1 MLRGSSV
8 PMETGKPKG
17 GREASFWNEQSDGSD
32 RGVLAWWYR
41 LAAPGEPP
49 NASSQD
55 RARIRAGRL
64 GSIILMIMLC
74 FGATQLPNALASLA
88 VDPAFA
94 TIILVAMAINLGALI
109 LNKQGKVALA
119 GTMMVIIVELA
130 FFMVVLVSFRTLTS
144 GDMPVFEL
152 LVVTELMA
160 VSLLPPE
167 SVFLVMLC
175 NVIFTWATVTFL
187 PHNSTLNISTA
198 IRYYSILASP
208 LVLQV
213 IVAIITYLW
222 ARGANLAIERAERV
236 AALEHALTERD
247 RAALEQKQQLEDGI
261 HEILQTH
268 IQVAKGNF
276 DARAP
281 LARENMLWQVAYSL
295 NNLLTRMQRAIQ
307 SESELQRTGTEA
319 ARLVDAVRFAKMR
332 QRPIQASRTGTLL
345 DPLAQE
351 LHGNALTQPQQNI

>member
-17 GREASFWNEQSDGSD
+17 GREASFWNEQGDGSGG
-32 RGVLAWWYR
+32 GVLAWWYR
-41 LAAPGEPP
+41 LAAPSEPP
-49 NASSQD
+49 NATTQD

-64 GSIILMIMLC
+64 GSIILLIIFC
-74 FGATQLPNALASLA
+74 FGATQLPNALSSMSTDR
-88 VDPAFA
+88 VFPM
-94 TIILVAMAINLGALI
+94 IILVAMAINIGAQI
-109 LNKQGKVALA
+109 LNKQGKVVLA
-119 GTMMVIIVELA
+119 GTMMVIVVELA
-130 FFMVVLVSFRTLTS
+130 FFMIVLISFHTLTS
-144 GDMPVFEL
+144 GDMPVFDL

-160 VSLLPPE
+160 VSLLPPG
-167 SVFLVMLC
+167 SVFLVTLC
-175 NVIFTWATVTFL
+175 NVLFTWAAITFL
-187 PHNSTLNISTA
+187 PHSTTLNTSTA
-198 IRYYSILASP
+198 IRYYSVLAIP
-208 LVLQV
+208 LVLQI

-222 ARGANLAIERAERV
+222 AQGANLAIERAERV
-236 AALEHALTERD
+236 AALEHAIAERD

-276 DARAP
+276 EARAP

-295 NNLLTRMQRAIQ
+295 NNLLTRLQRAIQ